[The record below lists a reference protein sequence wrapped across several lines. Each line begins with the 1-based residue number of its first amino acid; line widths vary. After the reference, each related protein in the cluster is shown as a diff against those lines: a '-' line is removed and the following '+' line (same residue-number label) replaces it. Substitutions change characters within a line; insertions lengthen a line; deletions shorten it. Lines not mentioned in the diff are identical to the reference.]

1 MYRFLKMIQHYLLHS
16 FQLYDRTKRI
26 WSIYS
31 WQNIRKCTGKTT
43 QSKGTTLLSLFFISK
58 MMHSTRLEMFPP
70 HCKRK
75 TALDTTLSGILY
87 KQATTTRLWI
97 KFTSLVQRITRTI
110 SYIKRIPHVK
120 LFIKTIAKTKTSF
133 YESEYYLYAEK
144 RNISMGN

>member
-1 MYRFLKMIQHYLLHS
+1 M
-16 FQLYDRTKRI
+16 TKK
-26 WSIYS
+26 SENA
-31 WQNIRKCTGKTT
+31 QEKTT

-75 TALDTTLSGILY
+75 TALDTTLSGIPY

-110 SYIKRIPHVK
+110 SYIKRIPHVR
-120 LFIKTIAKTKTSF
+120 LFIKTIAKTKISF

-144 RNISMGN
+144 KKYIHGKLDIFNWSLWKVYTVKQISRLSISYILH